1 MNGEKQDA
9 LALARP
15 SAMVGLPDIKN
26 LRETVT
32 ELMNSQFFKAIL
44 TAPQGIA
51 IVLYGQALGV
61 EPVIA
66 LQTIQPVNGRMCV
79 TTTVLQALFQ
89 KQGGR
94 VRVLE
99 RTEDRATV
107 ELQKG
112 NWEPY
117 IHEYTRQDAMAEG
130 LWDKDNW
137 KKRSKAM
144 LLYRA
149 ISGGLRVYDPGS
161 FLGIYTSEEMEDY
174 PQGFPTEAEPRPPVA
189 MPEPEKSPKKG
200 PGRPKADKSTPTAQ
214 TAPEKPA
221 EAQTDPAPAA
231 KEEGQSFGEEIG
243 ADFDTPK
250 GEKSPEDIE
259 IESIKARLKEAGVD
273 EKAFKAWLMGHQSTM
288 KPPRKFVSKWQNAL
302 RFHGAP
308 VEDLK
313 YLSLA
318 LLSAIAMFRYNTS
331 QKPE

>member
-15 SAMVGLPDIKN
+15 SAVVGLPDAKN
-26 LRETVT
+26 LREIVT

-51 IVLYGQALGV
+51 IVLYGQALGI

-99 RTEDRATV
+99 RTEDRAKV

-161 FLGIYTSEEMEDY
+161 FLGIYTAEEMEDY
-174 PQGFPTEAEPRPPVA
+174 PQGFPSEAESKPPA
-189 MPEPEKSPKKG
+189 APEQEKAAKRG
-200 PGRPKADKSTPTAQ
+200 PGRPKAEKATPEAQ
-214 TAPEKPA
+214 PAPEKPA
-221 EAQTDPAPAA
+221 EAQSEAPPAG
-231 KEEGQSFGEEIG
+231 KEAPQSFGEEIG
-243 ADFDTPK
+243 AEFDTPK

-259 IESIKARLKEAGVD
+259 IENIKVRLKEAGVD

-308 VEDLK
+308 AEDLK

>member
-9 LALARP
+9 LVLARP

-32 ELMNSQFFKAIL
+32 ELMNSQFFKAIM

-51 IVLYGQALGV
+51 IVLYGQALGI

-99 RTEDRATV
+99 RTEDRAKV

-174 PQGFPTEAEPRPPVA
+174 PQGFPSESEAKPAAAAPD
-189 MPEPEKSPKKG
+189 PEKAAKRG
-200 PGRPKADKSTPTAQ
+200 PGRPKAEKPASEAQ
-214 TAPEKPA
+214 LAPEKPA
-221 EAQTDPAPAA
+221 AAQPEAPPAEKQAP
-231 KEEGQSFGEEIG
+231 QSFGEEIG
-243 ADFDTPK
+243 ADFQ
-250 GEKSPEDIE
+250 GEKTQEDIE
-259 IESIKARLKEAGVD
+259 IDDLKARLKDMGVD
-273 EKAFKAWLMGHQSTM
+273 EKAFKEWLLDHQTKM
-288 KPPRKFVSKWQNAL
+288 KPPRKFVSKWKNAL

-308 VEDLK
+308 EEDLK
-313 YLSLA
+313 YLKMA
-318 LLSAIAMFRYNTS
+318 LVSAVAMWRYNTT